1 MKHYIITSITELQL
15 TIMTSTNEVVFSD
28 FCLLVCDQDYTKTT
42 EQISANLGCRMGLSP
57 EQSPLTFGAD
67 QEEQYVF
74 PHILFHCEGFFSNF
88 FCLSPSSIVIEL
100 KGTAESRRRC
110 VL

>member
-15 TIMTSTNEVVFSD
+15 TIMTSMNVFSD

-74 PHILFHCEGFFSNF
+74 PHILFHCEGSFFPTFSVY
-88 FCLSPSSIVIEL
+88 LPL
-100 KGTAESRRRC
+100 R
-110 VL
+110 L